1 MREKIL
7 EVLTTIFDDRDADF
21 AAIGDDDDLAELL
34 GWDSVDVVDLVLEME
49 RRWQVR
55 LADDLPDVV
64 TLALLVE
71 RAERVTNKK

>member
-71 RAERVTNKK
+71 RAERVANKK